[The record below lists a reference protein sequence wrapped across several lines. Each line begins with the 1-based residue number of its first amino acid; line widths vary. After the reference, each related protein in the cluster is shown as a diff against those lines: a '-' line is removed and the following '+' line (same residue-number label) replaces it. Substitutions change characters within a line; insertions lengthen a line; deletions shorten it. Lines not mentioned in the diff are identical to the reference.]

1 MATNSTNTVVLV
13 VVLVLILLVLGVIF
27 IPVASVRSCHRRS
40 SCGSS
45 SVIATVPVV
54 GIVSQSLP
62 DNVTL
67 TIHDRVSH
75 GCSISC

>member
-1 MATNSTNTVVLV
+1 MV
-13 VVLVLILLVLGVIF
+13 VVAVLLLVLGVIL
-27 IPVASVRSCHRRS
+27 IPVASGHSCRRRS

-45 SVIATVPVV
+45 SGIATVPVV